1 MKTKTIKERA
11 KEYASKRGDISLSPV
26 YNKALASIYEEGY
39 IAGATEQ
46 KTIDD
51 AKLLK
56 LKSSWEKQAQINHDD
71 VANYKQGYHDAKEKF
86 REWLKN
92 NWREYVYQDG
102 DGIIHFGHWES
113 DFRKAIEK

>member
-1 MKTKTIKERA
+1 MKTIVERA
-11 KEYASKRGDISLSPV
+11 K
-26 YNKALASIYEEGY
+26 LASEGY
-39 IAGATEQ
+39 DDDGYSAGLYMGYVEGATEQ
-46 KTIDD
+46 KAIDD

-56 LKSSWEKQAQINHDD
+56 LKSSWEKEAQINHD
-71 VANYKQGYHDAKEKF
+71 AEMHYKQGYHDESEKF

-113 DFRKAIEK
+113 DFNKTMEEQL

>member
-1 MKTKTIKERA
+1 MKTIEERA
-11 KEYASKRGDISLSPV
+11 KEFAMNKSDMYCGNCDTCSIKCEDYRRYVDI
-26 YNKALASIYEEGY
+26 
-39 IAGATEQ
+39 ATEQ
-46 KTIDD
+46 KAIDD

-56 LKSSWEKQAQINHDD
+56 LKSSWEKQAQINHD
-71 VANYKQGYHDAKEKF
+71 AEAHYKQGYHDAKEKF

-113 DFRKAIEK
+113 DFCKAMEE